1 MGIRMRT
8 GVSGV
13 AIATTA
19 TLMASMCIGALG
31 ATGLLAVPS
40 VWDGVYTEEQA
51 SRGRTLYDKE
61 CAGCH
66 LDTLQGDGLAPGLVA
81 DSFTYRWQ
89 DGPVSDLFIVIKAT
103 MPADRPSALQDQE
116 YADIIAYLLKKNSYP
131 SGSAELSKNQADLK
145 EIGFKKAGGK

>member
-1 MGIRMRT
+1 MGIRTRA

-19 TLMASMCIGALG
+19 ALMVSLCIGALG
-31 ATGLLAVPS
+31 ATALLALT

-51 SRGRTLYDKE
+51 SRGRTLYEKE

-116 YADIIAYLLKKNSYP
+116 YSDIIAYLLKKNHYP
-131 SGSAELSKNQADLK
+131 SGSSELSKNQADLK
-145 EIGFKKAGGK
+145 EIGFKKAGDK

>member
-1 MGIRMRT
+1 MFLY
-8 GVSGV
+8 V
-13 AIATTA
+13 IAVTTV
-19 TLMASMCIGALG
+19 
-31 ATGLLAVPS
+31 TGLLAAAS

-66 LDTLQGDGLAPGLVA
+66 LDSLQGDGLAPGLVA

-116 YADIIAYLLKKNSYP
+116 YADVIAYLLKKNNYP
-131 SGSAELSKNQADLK
+131 SGSTELSRNQADLK
-145 EIGFKKAGGK
+145 GIWFKKANDK

>member
-1 MGIRMRT
+1 
-8 GVSGV
+8 
-13 AIATTA
+13 
-19 TLMASMCIGALG
+19 MAFLVR
-31 ATGLLAVPS
+31 GLLGIGLVCLLAGSSSLAFQTRALS
-40 VWDGVYTEEQA
+40 VNDGVYTEEQA
-51 SRGRTLYDKE
+51 TRGRTVYDKE

-116 YADIIAYLLKKNSYP
+116 YADIIAYLLKKNNYP
-131 SGSAELSKNQADLK
+131 SGSTELSKNQADLK
-145 EIGFKKAGGK
+145 GIGFKKANDK

>member
-1 MGIRMRT
+1 MFLY
-8 GVSGV
+8 V
-13 AIATTA
+13 IAVTTV
-19 TLMASMCIGALG
+19 
-31 ATGLLAVPS
+31 TGLLAAAS

-66 LDTLQGDGLAPGLVA
+66 LDSLQGDGLAPGLVA

-116 YADIIAYLLKKNSYP
+116 YADVIAYLLKKNNYP
-131 SGSAELSKNQADLK
+131 SGSTELSRNQADLK
-145 EIGFKKAGGK
+145 GIAFKKANDK